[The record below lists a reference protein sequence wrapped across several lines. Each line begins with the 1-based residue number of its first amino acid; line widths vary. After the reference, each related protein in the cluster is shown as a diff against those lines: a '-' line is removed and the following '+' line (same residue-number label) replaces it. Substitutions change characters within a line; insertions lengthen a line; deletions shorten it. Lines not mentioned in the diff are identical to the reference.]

1 MKYVDEFRDPQKLQA
16 LMKEI
21 NRLTLMLERTPERPL
36 KIMEVCGGHTHSI
49 FKYGIE
55 EILPDSIELI
65 HGPGCPV
72 CVMPRGRLD
81 AAIKLADIPNVIFTT
96 FGDAMRVPG
105 SEKSL
110 LQAKAQGADIRMVY
124 SPLDALPIAKQN
136 PDKEV
141 IFFGLGFETTAP
153 STAFTILQAAAE
165 NIKNFSIFCNHVI
178 VVPALEA
185 LLDNPDLELDGF
197 IGPGHVSMV
206 IGSNPYKIIA
216 EKYYKPVVVSGFEPL
231 DIVQSVWMLLQQL
244 VDRRCEVENQYK
256 RLVQPDGNPMAL
268 DAIKKVFEVREEFEW
283 RGLGDIAQSGLKIN
297 FNYAQFDAEIKF
309 DVSDVKVPDAAACQC
324 GEILKGVLKPWQCKV
339 FGTACTPETPIG
351 TCMVSSEGAC
361 AAYYKYGRLSTV
373 AKANKPQQRSKAK
386 V

>member
-16 LMKEI
+16 LMGEI
-21 NRLTLMLERTPERPL
+21 NRLTLILERTSEHPL

-55 EILPDSIELI
+55 ELLPDSIELI

-105 SEKSL
+105 SQKSL
-110 LQAKAQGADIRMVY
+110 LQAKAEGADIRMVY

-153 STAFTILQAAAE
+153 STAFTILQAEAE

-206 IGSNPYKIIA
+206 IGSNPYQIIA
-216 EKYYKPVVVSGFEPL
+216 EKYDKPVVVSGFEPL
-231 DIVQSVWMLLQQL
+231 DIVQSIWMLLQQL

-268 DAIKKVFEVREEFEW
+268 EAISKVFEVREEFEW
-283 RGLGDIAQSGLKIN
+283 RGLGEIAQSGLKIN
-297 FNYAQFDAEIKF
+297 SNYAQFDAEVKF
-309 DVSDVKVPDAAACQC
+309 NISDVKVPDAAACQC

-373 AKANKPQQRSKAK
+373 AKANKPQRSKAK

>member
-16 LMKEI
+16 LMGEI
-21 NRLTLMLERTPERPL
+21 NRLTLILERTSEHPL

-55 EILPDSIELI
+55 ELLPDSIELI

-105 SEKSL
+105 SQKSL
-110 LQAKAQGADIRMVY
+110 LQAKAEGADIRMVY

-153 STAFTILQAAAE
+153 STAFTILQAEAE

-178 VVPALEA
+178 VLPALEA

-206 IGSNPYKIIA
+206 IGSNPYQIIA
-216 EKYYKPVVVSGFEPL
+216 EKYDKPVVVSGFEPL
-231 DIVQSVWMLLQQL
+231 DIVQSIWMLLQQL

-268 DAIKKVFEVREEFEW
+268 EAISKVFEVREEFEW
-283 RGLGDIAQSGLKIN
+283 RGLGEIAQSGLKIN
-297 FNYAQFDAEIKF
+297 SNYAQFDAEVKF
-309 DVSDVKVPDAAACQC
+309 NISDVKVPDAAACQC

-373 AKANKPQQRSKAK
+373 AKANKPQRSKAK

>member
-16 LMKEI
+16 LMGEI
-21 NRLTLMLERTPERPL
+21 NRLTLMLERTSEQPL

-55 EILPDSIELI
+55 ELLPDSIELI

-153 STAFTILQAAAE
+153 STAFTILQAEAE

-297 FNYAQFDAEIKF
+297 SNYAQFDAEIKF

-373 AKANKPQQRSKAK
+373 VKANKPQRSKAK

>member
-16 LMKEI
+16 LMGEI
-21 NRLTLMLERTPERPL
+21 NRLTLILERTSEHPL

-55 EILPDSIELI
+55 ELLPDSIELI

-105 SEKSL
+105 SQKSL
-110 LQAKAQGADIRMVY
+110 LQAKAEGADIRMVY

-153 STAFTILQAAAE
+153 STAFTILQAEAE

-178 VVPALEA
+178 VLPALEA

-206 IGSNPYKIIA
+206 IGSNPYQIIA

-268 DAIKKVFEVREEFEW
+268 EAISKVFEVREEFEW
-283 RGLGDIAQSGLKIN
+283 RGLGEIAQSGLKIN
-297 FNYAQFDAEIKF
+297 SNYAQFDAEVKF
-309 DVSDVKVPDAAACQC
+309 NISDVKVPDAAACQC

-373 AKANKPQQRSKAK
+373 AKANKPQRSKAK